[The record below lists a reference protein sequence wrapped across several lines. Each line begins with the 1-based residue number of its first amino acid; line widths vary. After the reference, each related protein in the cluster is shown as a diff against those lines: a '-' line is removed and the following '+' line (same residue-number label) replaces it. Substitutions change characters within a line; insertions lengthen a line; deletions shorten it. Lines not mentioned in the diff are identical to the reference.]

1 MRYALPLAAL
11 LSIALAAPLAAQQ
24 PTTTGNAEESLGEV
38 TPTAE
43 MWFYEQEWRRHDDP
57 RQAVRRKAEF
67 KAAQRLRRLTALRW
81 FGYSNSRPIANS
93 VPLYGQY
100 SPAWIGNGYEPY
112 QWLGA
117 YSGAAFYQARRPA
130 YGLW

>member
-1 MRYALPLAAL
+1 MRATLPLIAL
-11 LSIALAAPLAAQQ
+11 LLAPLCAPAYAQQ
-24 PTTTGNAEESLGEV
+24 PAPASNGEDSITHI
-38 TPTAE
+38 TPTPE

-57 RQAVRRKAEF
+57 RQAVRMKAEF
-67 KAAQRLRRLTALRW
+67 KAAQRQRRLAALQW

-112 QWLGA
+112 QWLGV
-117 YSGAAFYQARRPA
+117 YGGPRLYTARRPA

>member
-1 MRYALPLAAL
+1 MRFALTLASLLVTAL
-11 LSIALAAPLAAQQ
+11 CAPLAAQE
-24 PTTTGNAEESLGEV
+24 PTPTPNAKESLGPI

-43 MWFYEQEWRRHDDP
+43 MWFYEQEWRRRDDP
-57 RQAVRRKAEF
+57 QQAVRLKAEF
-67 KAAQRLRRLTALRW
+67 KASQRQRRLTALRW

-100 SPAWIGNGYEPY
+100 SPAWIGNGYHPY
-112 QWLGA
+112 QWLGVYGGA
-117 YSGAAFYQARRPA
+117 SIYSARRPA

>member
-1 MRYALPLAAL
+1 MRYTPPLAAL
-11 LSIALAAPLAAQQ
+11 LLIFLVAPLAAQQ
-24 PTTTGNAEESLGEV
+24 PTRPNSADESLVQV

-43 MWFYEQEWRRHDDP
+43 MWFYEQEWRRRDDP
-57 RQAVRRKAEF
+57 RQAVRLKAEF
-67 KAAQRLRRLTALRW
+67 KASQRQRRLAALRW

-100 SPAWIGNGYEPY
+100 SPGWIGNGYHPY

-117 YSGAAFYQARRPA
+117 YGGATFYTARRPA